1 MAVRRPRPRYTFL
14 QDESAPQL
22 KASLIMAGLSFLC
35 LLILIVIASVR
46 ETGADMVSG
55 AAALAA
61 MLVSWYAFL
70 VSMRELAK
78 RPVNI
83 TLAAVSAGVT
93 GLLAIVW
100 LAVLLAGVKAM

>member
-14 QDESAPQL
+14 EDKSAPQL
-22 KASLIMAGLSFLC
+22 KAALIMAGLSFLC
-35 LLILIVIASVR
+35 LIILIATASVR
-46 ETGADMVSG
+46 ENGAGMASG

-83 TLAAVSAGVT
+83 RLAAVSAGIT
-93 GLLAIVW
+93 GLLAIAW
-100 LAVLLAGVKAM
+100 LAVFLAGVKLM